1 MGFRLRIKSEF
12 STHRLR
18 ASVFASK
25 DAGNPAMLMQ
35 TELRTV
41 SVNHAKANPI
51 GRPAIARSA
60 PGGIG
65 AMETMGSHM
74 KFGANVEIFGE
85 GEPAEYVYKVVTGA
99 VRTYRI
105 LSDGRRQIGGF
116 YLPGDIFGLEIG
128 KEHQFS
134 AEAINGVTVLVV
146 RRSAIVSLAE
156 HDCEAARELWSFTG
170 RELKRVQEHTLLL
183 VKNAQQ
189 RVASFLLEMS
199 KRLAATDAIELPMS
213 RQDIADYLGLTIETV
228 SRTMT
233 QLVSEQAIGLP
244 SSRRI
249 VLRNAGA
256 LRSLNA

>member
-1 MGFRLRIKSEF
+1 
-12 STHRLR
+12 
-18 ASVFASK
+18 
-25 DAGNPAMLMQ
+25 MLMQ

-41 SVNHAKANPI
+41 AVNHSHTNAA
-51 GRPAIARSA
+51 RPAPVR
-60 PGGIG
+60 GGIG
-65 AMETMGSHM
+65 AMEAMGSQM
-74 KFGANVEIFGE
+74 KFGPNAEIFGE
-85 GEPAEYVYKVVTGA
+85 GEPAEYVYKVVKGA
-99 VRTYRI
+99 VRTCKI
-105 LSDGRRQIGGF
+105 LTDGRRQIGGF

-156 HDCEAARELWSFTG
+156 RDCDAARELWSFTG
-170 RELKRVQEHTLLL
+170 RELRHVQEHILLL
-183 VKNAQQ
+183 VKSAQQ

-244 SSRRI
+244 TSRRI

-256 LRSLNA
+256 LRRLNA

>member
-1 MGFRLRIKSEF
+1 
-12 STHRLR
+12 
-18 ASVFASK
+18 
-25 DAGNPAMLMQ
+25 MLTQ

-41 SVNHAKANPI
+41 PVKHSQTSAV
-51 GRPAIARSA
+51 ARSA
-60 PGGIG
+60 PVRGI
-65 AMETMGSHM
+65 AAIETMGSQM
-74 KFGANVEIFGE
+74 KFNPNAEIFGE
-85 GEPAEYVYKVVTGA
+85 GEPAEYVYKVVMGA
-99 VRTYRI
+99 VRTCRI

-128 KEHQFS
+128 KDHQFS

-156 HDCEAARELWSFTG
+156 RDCEAARELWAFTG
-170 RELKRVQEHTLLL
+170 RELKRVQEHVLLL
-183 VKNAQQ
+183 IKSAQQ

-199 KRLAATDAIELPMS
+199 KRLAATDAVELPMS

-233 QLVSEQAIGLP
+233 QLVSEQAIVLP

-249 VLRNAGA
+249 VLRNAGM
-256 LRSLNA
+256 LRRLNA

>member
-1 MGFRLRIKSEF
+1 
-12 STHRLR
+12 
-18 ASVFASK
+18 
-25 DAGNPAMLMQ
+25 MLMH

-41 SVNHAKANPI
+41 SAPSRS
-51 GRPAIARSA
+51 GPASLK
-60 PGGIG
+60 GDVGVME
-65 AMETMGSHM
+65 AMGTAM
-74 KFGANVEIFGE
+74 KFGPNAEIFGE
-85 GEPAEYVYKVVTGA
+85 GEPAEYLYKVVKGA
-99 VRTYRI
+99 VRTHKI

-128 KEHQFS
+128 RDHQFS
-134 AEAINGVTVLVV
+134 AEAINAVTVVVV
-146 RRSAIVSLAE
+146 RRSAVMSLAE
-156 HDCEAARELWSFTG
+156 RDCDAARELWSFTG
-170 RELKRVQEHTLLL
+170 RELRSAQEHMLLL
-183 VKNAQQ
+183 VKSAQQ

-249 VLRNAGA
+249 VLRNTGA
-256 LRSLNA
+256 LRRLNA

>member
-1 MGFRLRIKSEF
+1 
-12 STHRLR
+12 
-18 ASVFASK
+18 
-25 DAGNPAMLMQ
+25 MLTQ

-41 SVNHAKANPI
+41 PVNHSHASTV
-51 GRPAIARSA
+51 ARSA
-60 PGGIG
+60 PVRGGIG
-65 AMETMGSHM
+65 AMETMGSQM
-74 KFGANVEIFGE
+74 KFCANTEIFGE
-85 GEPAEYVYKVVTGA
+85 GEPAEFVYKVVTGA
-99 VRTYRI
+99 VRTYMI
-105 LSDGRRQIGGF
+105 LNDGRRQIGGF

-156 HDCEAARELWSFTG
+156 RDCQAARELWAFTS
-170 RELKRVQEHTLLL
+170 RELKRVQEHMLLL
-183 VKNAQQ
+183 VKSAQQ

-199 KRLAATDAIELPMS
+199 KRLAAPDAIELPMS

-233 QLVSEQAIGLP
+233 QLVSEQAIVLP

-256 LRSLNA
+256 LRRMNA

>member
-1 MGFRLRIKSEF
+1 
-12 STHRLR
+12 
-18 ASVFASK
+18 
-25 DAGNPAMLMQ
+25 MLTQ

-41 SVNHAKANPI
+41 PVNHSQTNAVS
-51 GRPAIARSA
+51 RPAGVR
-60 PGGIG
+60 GGIG
-65 AMETMGSHM
+65 AMEAMGSQM
-74 KFGANVEIFGE
+74 KFGSNAEIFGE

-116 YLPGDIFGLEIG
+116 YLPGEIFGLDIG

-134 AEAINGVTVLVV
+134 AEAINNVTVLVV

-156 HDCEAARELWSFTG
+156 RDCETARELWSFTG
-170 RELKRVQEHTLLL
+170 RELKRVQEHMLLL
-183 VKNAQQ
+183 VKSAQQ

-233 QLVSEQAIGLP
+233 LLVSEQAIVLP

-256 LRSLNA
+256 LRRLNA